1 MAISKKRVELIIIL
15 LFILL
20 LSAIWIWY
28 GLRLK
33 EIDQKKRDTATGRL
47 INQATAA
54 KTQKIFSES
63 ISHHTN

>member
-28 GLRLK
+28 GLELEGIKHKK
-33 EIDQKKRDTATGRL
+33 EML
-47 INQATAA
+47 IP
-54 KTQKIFSES
+54 
-63 ISHHTN
+63 

>member
-33 EIDQKKRDTATGRL
+33 EIDQKKKDAATGRL
-47 INQATAA
+47 ITPATLTMA
-54 KTQKIFSES
+54 QKIFTES
-63 ISHHTN
+63 IRHQIN